1 MACRLFGPEPLS
13 KPMLGYS
20 QIDPYEWMSVNIT
33 QNIKLFI
40 PENAS
45 ENIVCE
51 MAAILSGGDE
61 LRESEIR
68 AGIRNHI
75 TWSPVGGINIV
86 TDMP

>member
-1 MACRLFGPEPLS
+1 
-13 KPMLGYS
+13 
-20 QIDPYEWMSVNIT
+20 MSIH
-33 QNIKLFI
+33 
-40 PENAS
+40 ENAS

-61 LRESEIR
+61 LRVSEIR

-75 TWSPVGGINIV
+75 TWFPVGGDNIV